1 MMRAALALLRQSGI
15 SSDHF
20 RARYGGR
27 SKAGHTI
34 ICDVETPAGTEDHV
48 WIPKGQWHGPTPR
61 HNDPIEIMA
70 RIEPYVRR
78 NGRED
83 VGLFDVW
90 VVD

>member
-1 MMRAALALLRQSGI
+1 MRSSLALLRQAGI

-48 WIPKGQWHGPTPR
+48 WIPLGHWHGSDLV
-61 HNDPIEIMA
+61 HNQPIEIIA
-70 RIEPYVRR
+70 KIEPYVRS

-83 VGLFDVW
+83 FGLFDVW